1 MLLLVRNVHLRSAI
15 AQLQHEKNA
24 YEPMQPRFVLQ
35 RIAEGPAASVTA
47 ASPRVVTKNTSPGS
61 VPQMKMVV
69 RLKPAEKRAA
79 KTEYV
84 FVVPFSYPC

>member
-15 AQLQHEKNA
+15 AQLQHEKKA

-69 RLKPAEKRAA
+69 RLNPAEKRTAE
-79 KTEYV
+79 TEYI
-84 FVVPFSYPC
+84 FVVSLDYAC